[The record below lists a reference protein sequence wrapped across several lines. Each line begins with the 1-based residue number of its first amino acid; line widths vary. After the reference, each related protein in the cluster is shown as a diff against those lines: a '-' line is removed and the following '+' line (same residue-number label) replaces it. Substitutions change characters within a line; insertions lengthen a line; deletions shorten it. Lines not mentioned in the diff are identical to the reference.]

1 MDKIKKLAMIFDS
14 LANEL
19 NITASMLDKA
29 ETAYNALGAYI
40 KASNEDWDVAI
51 YPQGSFELGTVI
63 KPLTEEEQYDVDL
76 IIHVKHPSFNAEQL
90 RNAVMELLLKHG
102 RYEGKVENKKPCIRI
117 QYAESSQ
124 FHMDIASAIDSFSND
139 ESIQIARFDGISSY
153 YYDISNPIGYIKW
166 FKSTMQY
173 EEFRKAQAVFEAQ
186 TVVQELKLSRIR
198 TPLQKAVQILKRHR
212 DIYFMNRNDS
222 DNRPSSIIVTTLCA
236 MAYAD
241 TFGTYEKENT
251 YLTIL
256 NMLNRI
262 PHYLNRN
269 EAGEFYLVNPSNPEE
284 NFLKKWNENDALVLA
299 FREWSAKAKMD
310 IITNPDRF
318 IDNDQS
324 SLRTNLLESFG
335 KRDMEKALDISNKQ
349 IGDLADSGKLYYAAK
364 GGNVTLNEQ
373 EGKAYNKHTY
383 YGEG

>member
-1 MDKIKKLAMIFDS
+1 M
-14 LANEL
+14 
-19 NITASMLDKA
+19 
-29 ETAYNALGAYI
+29 
-40 KASNEDWDVAI
+40 
-51 YPQGSFELGTVI
+51 
-63 KPLTEEEQYDVDL
+63 

-335 KRDMEKALDISNKQ
+335 KRDMEKALDIYGKQ

>member
-236 MAYAD
+236 MAYA
-241 TFGTYEKENT
+241 
-251 YLTIL
+251 
-256 NMLNRI
+256 
-262 PHYLNRN
+262 
-269 EAGEFYLVNPSNPEE
+269 
-284 NFLKKWNENDALVLA
+284 NENDALVLA

-335 KRDMEKALDISNKQ
+335 KRDMEKALDIYGKQ

>member
-310 IITNPDRF
+310 IITNPDR
-318 IDNDQS
+318 
-324 SLRTNLLESFG
+324 LLITT
-335 KRDMEKALDISNKQ
+335 KVVCVQ
-349 IGDLADSGKLYYAAK
+349 
-364 GGNVTLNEQ
+364 TC
-373 EGKAYNKHTY
+373 
-383 YGEG
+383 

>member
-1 MDKIKKLAMIFDS
+1 M
-14 LANEL
+14 
-19 NITASMLDKA
+19 
-29 ETAYNALGAYI
+29 
-40 KASNEDWDVAI
+40 
-51 YPQGSFELGTVI
+51 
-63 KPLTEEEQYDVDL
+63 
-76 IIHVKHPSFNAEQL
+76 
-90 RNAVMELLLKHG
+90 R
-102 RYEGKVENKKPCIRI
+102 
-117 QYAESSQ
+117 
-124 FHMDIASAIDSFSND
+124 
-139 ESIQIARFDGISSY
+139 
-153 YYDISNPIGYIKW
+153 
-166 FKSTMQY
+166 Y

-335 KRDMEKALDISNKQ
+335 KRDMEKALDIYGKQ

>member
-102 RYEGKVENKKPCIRI
+102 RYDGKVENKKPCIRI

-335 KRDMEKALDISNKQ
+335 KRDMEKALDIYGKQ